1 MLISRSAALR
11 SKYRVSDTKTRLQ
24 PWLLGF
30 HPKNRSGVPPNGDRC
45 LNLTKSLVSY
55 GFDPEEADTGGI
67 CCEPHPSRIDDYH
80 IYNVK
85 SCQGN
90 PLLAPSVE
98 GIRMQYGTLA
108 HSHLNQ
114 ILKNIDGGVD
124 ASAFAEKDA
133 TFKAAICANDGR
145 LSKSV
150 LAIKDKTFAE
160 YCDKGL
166 LWETLSYKIVVEEP
180 NGCKDIS
187 NAINAKNKRN
197 MTAHEMQCCMQLMK
211 FCAAESAVAER
222 VCFRKA
228 KEDMANEMPE
238 FSEDPDF
245 IELFKFALEHF
256 NHPAVNQLSLLH
268 EKFVDPQ
275 ANESVE

>member
-1 MLISRSAALR
+1 MGII
-11 SKYRVSDTKTRLQ
+11 VD
-24 PWLLGF
+24 
-30 HPKNRSGVPPNGDRC
+30 
-45 LNLTKSLVSY
+45 
-55 GFDPEEADTGGI
+55 GFDAVEADANGVVVEEEPNQTSIFTWNYDGCHADALHAVVMTGSLG
-67 CCEPHPSRIDDYH
+67 
-80 IYNVK
+80 
-85 SCQGN
+85 
-90 PLLAPSVE
+90 L
-98 GIRMQYGTLA
+98 GTLS

-256 NHPAVNQLSLLH
+256 NHPAVNQLSIFH